1 MDLLLLCSQHV
12 VLFYHIL
19 LELDAFTPYKDLVQ
33 QLMVHSAE
41 LTATG
46 VERAK
51 QNRNLDPSAL
61 SPLQGTSAP
70 SATHSQDSVPLVPL
84 TAQTIA
90 THRFVVVRQRERF
103 PSRDVS

>member
-1 MDLLLLCSQHV
+1 M

-19 LELDAFTPYKDLVQ
+19 LELDAFTPYKDLLLQ

-46 VERAK
+46 MEGAK

-61 SPLQGTSAP
+61 GPLLQGTAAP
-70 SATHSQDSVPLVPL
+70 SATHRRNSGLMGPWLL
-84 TAQTIA
+84 KL
-90 THRFVVVRQRERF
+90 
-103 PSRDVS
+103 